1 MKEEDAPLPVT
12 ASRILFYQAEDGTS
26 RIEVRL
32 DEGTVWLP
40 QVPIAELF
48 QTTKQNISLHTRN
61 IIDEG
66 ELQPGSVVKE
76 YLTTAADG
84 KQYRTKFYN
93 LAMTVATIGAIGRA
107 SSDPHLRP

>member
-40 QVPIAELF
+40 QALIAELF
-48 QTTKQNISLHTRN
+48 QTTKQNISFISGIFSRRESYNPNQPSRN
-61 IIDEG
+61 
-66 ELQPGSVVKE
+66 
-76 YLTTAADG
+76 T
-84 KQYRTKFYN
+84 
-93 LAMTVATIGAIGRA
+93 
-107 SSDPHLRP
+107 